1 MQAIMYKLLLFFALT
16 SFSLAS
22 DWKSNLM
29 GALAQLEEEK
39 PQLALKLLEDLASE
53 DLAFELQFALLAKK
67 LGHHEKSLYVFDR
80 ILTKDPR
87 HQLALLETADLLE
100 RMNLLE
106 QSLKIYDQFLKE
118 YPNHK
123 IALRN
128 RGSVH
133 FKSGDCK
140 SSVTDLQKSDWL
152 HLSWVKTMVD
162 QCTAKMKPLE
172 KEALL
177 ELESLVS
184 KDISKPPFTKSEEE
198 SRLQLDNTA
207 PIQRA
212 SSHFRNKAKAREL
225 TPEEPRTV
233 LSWWPTIEYM
243 AATPHFEFA
252 VELIE
257 KGKLQG
263 ARRVL
268 EGETFNPW
276 SVALLDYLTA
286 RESQEKLRDIRKEVL
301 VDSLDQFL
309 DVLKMKHLGYEKGKE
324 NSSISKGPLWTY
336 HLARQA
342 MVESNSIESLK
353 QLSLGMKQWPDRSEF
368 YYLSAQIMHEMG
380 RTGDRDAFFEKAQ
393 SIRNSHPHFPEYQ

>member
-1 MQAIMYKLLLFFALT
+1 MYKLLLFCLLT

-29 GALAQLEEEK
+29 GALTQLEEER
-39 PQLALKLLEDLASE
+39 PQLALKLLEDLANE
-53 DLAFELQFALLAKK
+53 DLAFDLQFALLAKK

-87 HQLALLETADLLE
+87 HQLAILETADLLE

-133 FKSGDCK
+133 FKSGDCE
-140 SSVTDLQKSDWL
+140 SSVTDLKRSEWL

-162 QCTAKMKPLE
+162 QCSAKMPPKDKEDSLE
-172 KEALL
+172 EQILVNRDVSVPTDTSNEPMKTL
-177 ELESLVS
+177 ETCTNQVES
-184 KDISKPPFTKSEEE
+184 T
-198 SRLQLDNTA
+198 R
-207 PIQRA
+207 
-212 SSHFRNKAKAREL
+212 SHFRGKAKAREL
-225 TPEEPRTV
+225 DQEEPRTV

-276 SVALLDYLTA
+276 SLALLDYLTA
-286 RESQEKLRDIRKEVL
+286 RESPEKLQDIRKEVL

-309 DVLKMKHLGYEKGKE
+309 DVLKMKHLGYEKGKKT
-324 NSSISKGPLWTY
+324 SSVSKGPLWTY

-353 QLSLGMKQWPDRSEF
+353 QLSLGIKQWPDRSEF

-380 RTGDRDAFFEKAQ
+380 RTGDKDAFFEKAQ
-393 SIRNSHPHFPEYQ
+393 SIRKSHPHFPEYQ